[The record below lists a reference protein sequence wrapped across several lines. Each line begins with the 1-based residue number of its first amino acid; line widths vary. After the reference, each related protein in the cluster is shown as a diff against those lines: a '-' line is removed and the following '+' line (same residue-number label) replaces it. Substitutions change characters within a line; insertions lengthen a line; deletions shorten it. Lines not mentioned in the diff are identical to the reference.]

1 LLLHREIVAAVEHTV
16 NFFEGITMRKR
27 EMIKTDVLI
36 VGGGIAGAFA
46 AIRAAEFGGEVTLVD
61 KAVLGRSGC
70 SAVASGIYA
79 AYMPGD
85 DIDVWLKECV
95 EDLTNPYMFDQIQ
108 SLKAIKKTHDLLE
121 LMDSWGVKF
130 VKAYGEIMR
139 LMSSG
144 GALSRNVML
153 EESGSQMMKTL
164 GAVAKDRGV
173 KVISRVMVTDLL
185 TSDGK
190 SPTQGEV
197 VGAIGFHT
205 QKGEI
210 FTFQARANV
219 LCTGPFSLIEN
230 MPRNIFG
237 DGIGAA
243 HRAGADLCGLDKHGV
258 MIVPQGLKSAP
269 GIVMLLGMGARLYN
283 GKGERFMERYDPQ
296 LLEKTTR
303 NWLGLSAAKEV
314 REGRGPIFMDMTHFT
329 SEKFERVRAVIP
341 IVMENFEAAGFDPA
355 RDHIPYT
362 PELRITTVSG
372 GGTCITAEGASSLK
386 GLFAAGDSSDYARAT
401 TGSPLS
407 SCAVTGYWAGEGA
420 GQYATED
427 SGGTIDEKQ
436 VEQLAKEI
444 ASPLHRK
451 QGIAFDSLYEEIMQV
466 TEEQVGIFMHG
477 DRLQE
482 GIGKMEYI
490 NREKAQN
497 LSARDPHQLAKVHG
511 LKNMAEVLELMIRA
525 HLYREESRGGFVRED
540 YPELDNI
547 NWLKWIKMKRHGE
560 NVRITADPIPVDIYP
575 LKPLREKSIHP
586 IFKD

>member
-1 LLLHREIVAAVEHTV
+1 
-16 NFFEGITMRKR
+16 MRKR
-27 EMIKTDVLI
+27 EMIKTDILI

-46 AIRAAEFGGEVTLVD
+46 AIRAAEFGGEITLVD
-61 KAVLGRSGC
+61 KAVFGRSGC

-95 EDLTNPYMFDQIQ
+95 EELTYPYMFDQMQ

-144 GALSRNVML
+144 GELSRNVML
-153 EESGSQMMKTL
+153 EESGSQMMHAL
-164 GAVAKDRGV
+164 SAEAKHRGV
-173 KVISRVMVTDLL
+173 KVINRVMVTDLL

-205 QKGEI
+205 QNGNV
-210 FTFQARANV
+210 FTFQAKATV
-219 LCTGPFSLIEN
+219 LCAGPFSLIEN
-230 MPRNIFG
+230 MPRNVFG

-269 GIVMLLGMGARLYN
+269 GIVMLLGMGAKLYN
-283 GKGERFMERYDPQ
+283 SKGERFMERYDPE

-314 REGRGPIFMDMTHFT
+314 REGRGPILMDMTHFT
-329 SEKFERVRAVIP
+329 SEKFERVRSVIP
-341 IVMENFEAAGFDPA
+341 IVMENFRVAGFDPT
-355 RDHIPYT
+355 RDHIPYI

-407 SCAVTGYWAGEGA
+407 SCAVTGYWAGESA
-420 GQYATED
+420 GQNTTEA
-427 SGGTIDEKQ
+427 SGGSLVGKQ
-436 VEQLAKEI
+436 VEQLTEKITA
-444 ASPLHRK
+444 PLHLK
-451 QGIAFDSLYEEIMQV
+451 EGIRFTSLYEEIMQV
-466 TEEQVGIFMHG
+466 TEEHVGIFMHG
-477 DRLQE
+477 DRLQD
-482 GIGKMEYI
+482 GIKKMESI
-490 NREKAQN
+490 NQKKAIN
-497 LSARDPHQLAKVHG
+497 LTAKDPHELAKVHG
-511 LKNMAEVLELMIRA
+511 LKNMAEVLELMMRA

-540 YPELDNI
+540 YPETDNI
-547 NWLKWIKMKRHGE
+547 NWLKWIKMKREGE
-560 NVRITADPIPVDIYP
+560 SLRFTADPIPVDTYP
-575 LKPLREKSIHP
+575 LKPQREKVIHP